1 MDMAN
6 YIMSILRTQIT
17 VAWSWGLHNPVVVR
31 NGLRFTVHGFKF
43 QGIVEVVYDEGYDL
57 FNVKFIKAGEVVDT
71 VEGVYVDGLIS
82 VIDEYVERTD
92 NYEKTVSNYYKFNF
106 INSVNA

>member
-1 MDMAN
+1 MEMAK

-17 VAWSWGLHNPVVVR
+17 VAWSWGLHNPVAVENGIRFAVR
-31 NGLRFTVHGFKF
+31 GFKF
-43 QGIVEVVYDEGYDL
+43 KGIVEVVYDEGYDL

-71 VEGVYVDGLIS
+71 VEGVYVDGLID
-82 VIDEYVERTD
+82 VIDNYVERTD